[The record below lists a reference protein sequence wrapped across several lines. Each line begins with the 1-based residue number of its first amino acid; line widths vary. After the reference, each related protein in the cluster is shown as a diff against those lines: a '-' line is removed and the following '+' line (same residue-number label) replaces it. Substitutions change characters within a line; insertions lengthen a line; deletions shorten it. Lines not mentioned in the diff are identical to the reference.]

1 MDPLGCKVVCVFG
14 ILVTKLVFG
23 LLPCSF
29 HEPLKR
35 LAASTPARRKYF
47 SLFVE
52 CFHCFSAGTLLSISF
67 LHIFPECQ
75 RILRGATGQDLSHS
89 KFPLAEMLT
98 ALGIYLLLLIDRSI
112 HCLQR
117 SQCRSPPTPAQSTES
132 VSSTTG
138 YPTLTSYELT
148 RKQSLTEDE
157 IDMSDII
164 AENHADLTNPKLTQL
179 SVDQHGVSL
188 PVELYLPVEHK
199 EFQMLYVNG
208 GGRKSAKLAIIFV
221 IALSFPSFFSGFALG
236 FQRGAVSVWLL
247 FAGLVLRE
255 IVHSFS
261 LGLELA
267 RHTDKRYQ
275 SLLGIAVTATIAAA
289 GVVVGTLLESATYY
303 NTSLISVVT
312 TFQSVT
318 NGALLYIVFFDVF
331 LPEMEEDYSYAHV
344 ISSLVGFGAMTFCIG
359 IVL

>member
-1 MDPLGCKVVCVFG
+1 MDPLGCKIICVFG

-23 LLPCSF
+23 LFPCSF

-35 LAASTPARRKYF
+35 LAARTPARRKYF
-47 SLFVE
+47 CLFVE
-52 CFHCFSAGTLLSISF
+52 CFHCFAAGTLLSMSF

-75 RILRGATGQDLSHS
+75 RILRGITGHDLSHN

-117 SQCRSPPTPAQSTES
+117 SQCRNPPTQAQSTES
-132 VSSTTG
+132 VCSTTG

-179 SVDQHGVSL
+179 SVDEHGVSL

-221 IALSFPSFFSGFALG
+221 IALSFHSFFSGLALG

-247 FAGLVLRE
+247 FVGLALRE
-255 IVHSFS
+255 VVHSFS

-267 RHTDKRYQ
+267 RFTDKRYQ
-275 SLLGIAVTATIAAA
+275 SLFGIAVTATIAAA
-289 GVVVGTLLESATYY
+289 GVVGGTLLESATYY

-312 TFQSVT
+312 IFQSIT
-318 NGALLYIVFFDVF
+318 NGAILYIVFFDVF
-331 LPEMEEDYSYAHV
+331 LPEMEEDYTYAHV
-344 ISSLVGFGAMTFCIG
+344 ISSLVGFGAMTLCIG
-359 IVL
+359 ILL